1 MATDRVDDYLSELAR
16 ELRRRHL
23 SDSRIVDEVRHHLED
38 AVARYLGQD
47 MPVNE
52 AQDHAVE
59 DLGSP
64 RRIAA
69 GFASALH
76 RRRHLALA
84 LAAVAVGAL
93 AAFVD
98 SRPHWDDTGI
108 IAGGIF
114 LACLVLGLLGPRRA
128 WLWALCCGLGVP
140 LVDIAISHNFGS
152 LLAVAFAFAGAYAG
166 VAVRKLATDPPA

>member
-1 MATDRVDDYLSELAR
+1 M
-16 ELRRRHL
+16 
-23 SDSRIVDEVRHHLED
+23 
-38 AVARYLGQD
+38 
-47 MPVNE
+47 
-52 AQDHAVE
+52 
-59 DLGSP
+59 GSP
-64 RRIAA
+64 QRIAA
-69 GFASALH
+69 GFASAS

-84 LAAVAVGAL
+84 LAAVAAGAL

-114 LACLVLGLLGPRRA
+114 IACLVLGLLGPRRA

-152 LLAVAFAFAGAYAG
+152 LLAVAFAFAGAYTG
-166 VAVRKLATDPPA
+166 VAVRKLATRPLA